1 MSGNLF
7 TQSKSPQIQIKHL
20 VSPSLRIKTASSTID
35 NKNLFSQLK
44 TQQSSSRQIHTS
56 QNAVRGS
63 GAINSDPYQM
73 TSKND
78 DFFEKE

>member
-7 TQSKSPQIQIKHL
+7 TQAKSPKIPIKHL
-20 VSPSLRIKTASSTID
+20 VSPSLRIKTASSSIE

-63 GAINSDPYQM
+63 GVINSDPYQM
-73 TSKND
+73 ASKND

>member
-7 TQSKSPQIQIKHL
+7 TQAKSPKIPIKHL
-20 VSPSLRIKTASSTID
+20 VSPSLRIKTASSSIE
-35 NKNLFSQLK
+35 NKNIFSQLK

-56 QNAVRGS
+56 QNAVRGN
-63 GAINSDPYQM
+63 GVKNSDPYQM